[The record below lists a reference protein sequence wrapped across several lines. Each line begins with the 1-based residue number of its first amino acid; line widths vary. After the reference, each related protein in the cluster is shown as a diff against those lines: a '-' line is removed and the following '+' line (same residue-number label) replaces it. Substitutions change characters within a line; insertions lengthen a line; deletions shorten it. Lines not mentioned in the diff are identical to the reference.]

1 MLCPSAH
8 GTFQFQFIHQSSCSR
23 YLNAV
28 NAQKPTAATADPQ
41 LAIQLLIRT
50 SLHFPSLFHPFN
62 WIQMAPSCPRLPK
75 LHPSAR
81 SYAGLGAGDSNPRQF
96 RQSPK
101 FGRPPNPP
109 PNAQTTILCPH
120 RKNLFHCHQPPP
132 PSANVVHHLQA
143 ACPHLIRYRFPGKW
157 RLFPAA
163 SPQSHRGSW
172 RLHVSTNSTTL
183 FFSLDLC

>member
-8 GTFQFQFIHQSSCSR
+8 SIFQFQFIHQSSCSR

-41 LAIQLLIRT
+41 LTIQLLIRI
-50 SLHFPSLFHPFN
+50 SLYFHTLFHPQIGSE
-62 WIQMAPSCPRLPK
+62 WPQMAPDCTRLVAPTRASVPAIATHASFGNRRSLVVRQIHRQTHK
-75 LHPSAR
+75 PPYSAPTVR
-81 SYAGLGAGDSNPRQF
+81 TSSTA
-96 RQSPK
+96 
-101 FGRPPNPP
+101 
-109 PNAQTTILCPH
+109 
-120 RKNLFHCHQPPP
+120 HQPPP